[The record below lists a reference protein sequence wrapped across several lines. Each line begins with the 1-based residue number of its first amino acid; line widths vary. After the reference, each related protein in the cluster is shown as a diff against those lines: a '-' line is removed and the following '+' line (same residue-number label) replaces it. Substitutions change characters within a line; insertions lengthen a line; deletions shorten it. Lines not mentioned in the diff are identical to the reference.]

1 MAPPSPPFLRR
12 VENWLLE
19 IDPTLIQFR
28 LACRVM
34 LSLACVSLALVAVNL
49 FLPLSHSAA
58 AIGLVSTL
66 QGTVA
71 VRDETPW
78 GRAVTRAYS
87 ALAGFV
93 VICVITFLGHRLL
106 AVNAVMLCV
115 IALAVY
121 APHFGDR
128 WKAVGLFAFFCC
140 ILSGFLKPVDGELTG
155 ILVSL
160 VVSTAISHLVRN
172 YILPERPADD
182 FRRAARA
189 VNTLVQEFE
198 GQGRHVTVSKH
209 PARELR
215 KLAWMRRKARN
226 ALGHAE
232 EYLPLEAGR
241 EATGLAGRLFDLRL
255 ALDGCF
261 AAVSGAQSG
270 PADLQPR
277 LAVLERIRL
286 EIMQSVATIPDS
298 IFTAPRAKAA
308 PKRTGTLMEDP
319 QFRQAVQVTLASAI
333 ALPLGLI
340 LSQERWFW
348 AVMTA
353 FLVFTNTHSTS
364 ETLVRALNRT
374 LGTAI
379 GIVAGIA
386 LATLLS
392 GAFLPTLVLTALSIM
407 LAYFLMA
414 ESYTIFC
421 VFLTI
426 AISLIYGLIGAFTP
440 HLLVIRLEETGVG
453 AAAGILVSLLAFPTR
468 TRDRLATVFRSFL
481 RAIDAL
487 LALFC
492 DPAHDEIAITRQLRV
507 IEAAH
512 ADCQTTLAPLQS
524 AWKIGPRSSGP
535 REAVMRVD
543 ALRHSI
549 EALARA
555 FASPGPTPD
564 QVARISDIRR
574 EIEVLEE
581 ENVNILAAAPYRPP
595 SALPGSAEFTEA
607 DRHLQRLMLTLG
619 QLDTKAEGT
628 QAAS

>member
-1 MAPPSPPFLRR
+1 M
-12 VENWLLE
+12 ENWLLE

-28 LACRVM
+28 LGCRVL
-34 LSLACVSLALVAVNL
+34 LSLVCVSLALVVVNL

-58 AIGLVSTL
+58 AIGLVTTL

-78 GRAVTRAYS
+78 ARAVTRAYS
-87 ALAGFV
+87 AVAGFG
-93 VICVITFLGHRLL
+93 VICVITFLEHRLL

-155 ILVSL
+155 IAVSL
-160 VVSTAISHLVRN
+160 VVSTVISHLVRN

-182 FRRAARA
+182 FRRAVRA
-189 VNTLVQEFE
+189 VSTLVREFE
-198 GQGRHVTVSKH
+198 GQGRHLAVSKH

-232 EYLPLEAGR
+232 EYLPLDASPEA
-241 EATGLAGRLFDLRL
+241 AALAGRLFDLRL
-255 ALDGCF
+255 AIDGCM
-261 AAVSGAQSG
+261 AAVRGV
-270 PADLQPR
+270 PAAPSDLQPR

-286 EIMQSVATIPDS
+286 EIMQSVSAIPDS

-308 PKRTGTLMEDP
+308 PKRAGTLMEDP

-340 LSQERWFW
+340 LSHERWFW

-353 FLVFTNTHSTS
+353 FLVFTNTHSTG

-386 LATLLS
+386 LATFLD
-392 GAFLPTLVLTALSIM
+392 GAFLPTIVLTALSIM
-407 LAYFLMA
+407 IAYFLMA
-414 ESYTIFC
+414 ESYTVFC

-426 AISLIYGLIGAFTP
+426 AISLVYGLVGAFTP

-468 TRDRLATVFRSFL
+468 TQDRLATVFRSFL

-492 DPAHDEIAITRQLRV
+492 DPAHDEVAITRQLRA

-543 ALRHSI
+543 ALRHSM

-555 FASPGPTPD
+555 FASHGPTPD

-574 EIEVLEE
+574 EIGALQD

-595 SALPGSAEFTEA
+595 SALPGSADFTEV
-607 DRHLQRLMLTLG
+607 DRDLQRLMLTLG
-619 QLDTKAEGT
+619 QLDTKSEGA